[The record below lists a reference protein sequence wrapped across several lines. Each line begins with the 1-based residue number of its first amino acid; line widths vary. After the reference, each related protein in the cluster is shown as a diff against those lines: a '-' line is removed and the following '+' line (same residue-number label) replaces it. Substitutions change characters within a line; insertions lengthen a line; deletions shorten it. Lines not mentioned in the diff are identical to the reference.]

1 MSRYLSYLFP
11 AVPAALQ
18 ESFRQYRLLRL
29 LLRVRWLFWI
39 TLFFQVVL
47 FLFDWL
53 RYHEGKFSADPVY
66 LRLFCT
72 HILSFVLSPVYWF
85 AYRTIG
91 SVRRGNLIGAERWT
105 YLVYGCLTVYGLPRA
120 VFAYQDRETLIL
132 YGLYLLI
139 SQVVLLM
146 PHRSRVVSTLVGMA
160 VMVPVVW
167 VRQAANSIEQYT
179 TSVEVALLTLG
190 IMVLGTYLYNV
201 FLREF
206 IQNHRI
212 EEQNQIL
219 KKQAFLFEANRKRAV
234 QELEQR
240 SQELISYVLQEQQR
254 NSFLLELRER
264 IGQAEPDRLTQSID
278 LQLNQEERWK
288 YFVTLFERL
297 HPLFFSRLQSAYPTL
312 NTNDLRL
319 IAMLKLNLSTKEI
332 STLLGI
338 SPQSANTARYRLRKR
353 LDLPAEAALESFLQ
367 QY

>member
-1 MSRYLSYLFP
+1 MSRYFSYLFP
-11 AVPAALQ
+11 AVPVALQ

-29 LLRVRWLFWI
+29 LLRIRWLFWI
-39 TLFFQVVL
+39 TLLFQVVL
-47 FLFDWL
+47 FSFDWL
-53 RYHEGKFSADPVY
+53 RYREDKLFTNPVY
-66 LRLFCT
+66 LRLFYT
-72 HILSFVLSPVYWF
+72 HILSLVMSPAYWF
-85 AYRTIG
+85 AYRQIG
-91 SVRRGNLIGAERWT
+91 AVRRGNLVGAERWT
-105 YLVYGCLTVYGLPRA
+105 YIVYLGITVYGLPRA
-120 VFAYQDRETLIL
+120 VFAYQDRKTLIL
-132 YGLYLLI
+132 YAVYLLV

-146 PHRSRVVSTLVGMA
+146 QHRIRIVSTLVGI
-160 VMVPVVW
+160 VIMVPVVW
-167 VRQAANSIEQYT
+167 VHQAADTIEQYT
-179 TSVEVALLTLG
+179 TSVEAALLTLG
-190 IMVLGTYLYNV
+190 VMVLATYLYNV

-206 IQNHRI
+206 IQSHRI
-212 EEQNQIL
+212 EEQNQAL
-219 KKQAFLFEANRKRAV
+219 KKQALLFEASQKQAV

-264 IGQAEPDRLTQSID
+264 IRHAEPDRLAQSID
-278 LQLNQEERWK
+278 HQLNQEERWK

-297 HPLFFSRLQSAYPTL
+297 HPLFFSRLQSTYPTL

-353 LDLPAEAALESFLQ
+353 LDLPAEVALESFLQ